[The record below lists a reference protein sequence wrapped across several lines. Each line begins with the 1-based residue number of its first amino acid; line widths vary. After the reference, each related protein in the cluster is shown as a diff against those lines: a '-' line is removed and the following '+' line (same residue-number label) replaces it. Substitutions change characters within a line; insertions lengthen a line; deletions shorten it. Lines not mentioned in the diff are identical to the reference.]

1 MGSFSICAGSQCMQV
16 VACIMKSTA
25 PIPADTRQR
34 LVGPAARV
42 FARDGLTGATT
53 RAIAQEAGV
62 NEVTLFRHFQTK
74 DRLLAAVVGENFGAK
89 GEEARVPLPPTT
101 ADFRADLIALGRC
114 YENLLTANWPLVRTM
129 LGEMHHHLTE
139 SHERQVFR
147 AIFLP
152 VKAAL
157 HQRIEAAQ
165 HAGEARSGR
174 PADLYGDL
182 FLGAIF
188 TGVLRRSL
196 PHLKIDYSMPDYL
209 EAAVDMFLQGA
220 ATGPGRR

>member
-1 MGSFSICAGSQCMQV
+1 MHASDYLH
-16 VACIMKSTA
+16 MKTA
-25 PIPADTRQR
+25 SAPTDTRQR
-34 LVGPAARV
+34 LLDAAARV

-74 DRLLAAVVGENFGAK
+74 DRLLAAVVGENFGSK
-89 GEEARVPLPPTT
+89 DTENRVPLPSPT
-101 ADFRADLIALGRC
+101 DNLRADLIAYSRC
-114 YENLLTANWPLVRTM
+114 YEKLLSANWPLVRTM
-129 LGEMHHHLTE
+129 LGEMHHHLNET
-139 SHERQVFR
+139 HERQVFR

-157 HQRIEAAQ
+157 LQRVQTAQ
-165 HAGEARSGR
+165 RAGELKSDR

-182 FLGAIF
+182 LLGAIF
-188 TGVLRRSL
+188 SGVLRRSM

-209 EAAVDMFLQGA
+209 EAAVDLFLEGA
-220 ATGPGRR
+220 SARR

>member
-1 MGSFSICAGSQCMQV
+1 MYASDCLH
-16 VACIMKSTA
+16 MKTSSVPT
-25 PIPADTRQR
+25 DTRQR
-34 LVGPAARV
+34 LLAAAARV

-74 DRLLAAVVGENFGAK
+74 DRLMAAVVGENFGSKDA
-89 GEEARVPLPPTT
+89 EHRIPLPSPT
-101 ADFRADLIALGRC
+101 DNLRADLIAYSRC
-114 YENLLTANWPLVRTM
+114 YEKLLSANWPLVRTM
-129 LGEMHHHLTE
+129 LGEMHHHLNET
-139 SHERQVFR
+139 HERQVFR

-157 HQRIEAAQ
+157 LQRVQTAQ
-165 HAGEARSGR
+165 RVGELKSDR

-182 FLGAIF
+182 LLGAIF
-188 TGVLRRSL
+188 SGVLRRSL

-209 EAAVDMFLQGA
+209 EGAVDLFLEGA
-220 ATGPGRR
+220 SARR